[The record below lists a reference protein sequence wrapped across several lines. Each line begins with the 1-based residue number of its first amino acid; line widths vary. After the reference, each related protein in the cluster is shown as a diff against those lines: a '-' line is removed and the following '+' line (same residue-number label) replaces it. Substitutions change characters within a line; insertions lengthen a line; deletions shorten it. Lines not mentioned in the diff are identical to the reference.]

1 VTTVVLL
8 TAGAVAATSLGV
20 ALMLC
25 VAAARA
31 DRQMREALLDALGW
45 EPREEWTITPK
56 PQQGGVPYKERA
68 AS

>member
-8 TAGAVAATSLGV
+8 AAGAAAATSLGV

-25 VAAARA
+25 AAAARA
-31 DRQMREALLDALGW
+31 DRRTREALLDALGW
-45 EPREEWTITPK
+45 NPREEWTITTK